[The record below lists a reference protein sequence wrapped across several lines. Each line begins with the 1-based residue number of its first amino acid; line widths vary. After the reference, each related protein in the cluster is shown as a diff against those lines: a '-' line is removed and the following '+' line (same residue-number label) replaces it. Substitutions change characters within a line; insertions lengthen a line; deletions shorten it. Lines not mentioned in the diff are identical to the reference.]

1 MVRAMTRGRPV
12 LAVLALAA
20 FGLAACGDDDTDQVS
35 IPDEITTPDISLPD
49 VSIPDE
55 ITLPDISIPDEI
67 TLPDISL
74 PDVSLPDISL
84 PDLSVPEQVEDAIRD
99 AFPDLE
105 DAQIDCL
112 VDAIEGEN
120 AGIDDIFSVADQ
132 CDISV
137 GDLVPGG

>member
-1 MVRAMTRGRPV
+1 
-12 LAVLALAA
+12 
-20 FGLAACGDDDTDQVS
+20 
-35 IPDEITTPDISLPD
+35 
-49 VSIPDE
+49 
-55 ITLPDISIPDEI
+55 
-67 TLPDISL
+67 
-74 PDVSLPDISL
+74 L